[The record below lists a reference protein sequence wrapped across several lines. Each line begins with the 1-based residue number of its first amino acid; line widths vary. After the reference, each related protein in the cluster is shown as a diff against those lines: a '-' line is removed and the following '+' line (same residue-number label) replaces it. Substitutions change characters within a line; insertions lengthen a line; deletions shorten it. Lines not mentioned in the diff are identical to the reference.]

1 MLNAP
6 NDPDGVFLWRS
17 GTPLTRAQFRG
28 EAAAIA
34 RQLPPGEYLLNLCEQ
49 RESFLLAFAAAMIA
63 RRTQLLPSARGEV
76 ALAEL
81 ATAHR
86 ESLRVTDENIR
97 RWRSSPATGEPLP
110 ELVPREDDRVLV
122 AFTSGSTGRSQPHA
136 KRWRALAASARLN
149 SAAMRS
155 TLGVADHVPLSI
167 VGTVPPHHVYGIEFT
182 VLLPLFANMTVHAE
196 RPLFP
201 ADVAAALS
209 RPARPRVLVSTPL
222 HLRALAE
229 SGVVF
234 PALDLIISATASLD
248 PSLAA
253 LVEGRLGAPVLE
265 IFGSTETCAC
275 ATRRTVQ
282 QPEWQLYEGMA
293 LDTGPDATRIDAGWF
308 EQPQLL
314 QDVVERRGDR
324 RFVLLGRNSDLVEVA
339 GKRASLA
346 DITRR
351 LCAVPGV
358 EDALAFQPE
367 AAGSGVPN
375 RVAALVVSR
384 TLSAP
389 EIARHVASGL
399 DAALVPRPLLL
410 VERIPRD
417 QVGKVSRAK
426 LLQLARGTAR
436 E

>member
-1 MLNAP
+1 VLSAANA
-6 NDPDGVFLWRS
+6 DGVFLWRN
-17 GTPLTRAQFRG
+17 GAPLTRTQFLG

-34 RQLPPGEYLLNLCEQ
+34 RQLPPGEFLLNLCEQ
-49 RESFLLAFAAAMIA
+49 RETFLLAFAASIYA
-63 RRTQLLPSARGEV
+63 RRTQLMPAARGET

-81 ATAHR
+81 AAAHPGTLHV
-86 ESLRVTDENIR
+86 SDDDIH
-97 RWRSSPATGEPLP
+97 RWRTSAAAGEPLAD
-110 ELVPREDDRVLV
+110 LMPRDDDRVLV
-122 AFTSGSTGRSQPHA
+122 GFTSGSTGRSQPHS

-149 SAAMRS
+149 SAAMRG
-155 TLGVADHVPLSI
+155 TLGVAEHVPLSI
-167 VGTVPPHHVYGIEFT
+167 VGTVPPHHIYGIEFT

-201 ADVAAALS
+201 ADVAAVLS
-209 RPARPRVLVSTPL
+209 QPARPRVLVSTPL

-229 SGVVF
+229 SGIAF
-234 PALDLIISATASLD
+234 PALDLIISATASLE
-248 PSLAA
+248 PSLARV
-253 LVEGRLGAPVLE
+253 VEERLGAPLLE

-282 QPEWQLYEGMA
+282 QPEWQLYDGMT
-293 LDTGPDATRIDAGWF
+293 LDAGPDATRISADWF
-308 EQPQLL
+308 ERPQQL
-314 QDVVERRGDR
+314 QDVVERRGER

-358 EDALAFQPE
+358 EDAVAFQPD
-367 AAGSGVPN
+367 AAGSGVAN
-375 RVAALVVSR
+375 RIAALVVSR

-426 LLQLARGTAR
+426 LLQLARGSAR
-436 E
+436 D